1 MMQVKVINAL
11 GEMMLLPREL
21 SLQGWPMEA
30 ELPGV
35 EIEGHDGQVIDAGMI
50 RLKPR
55 DIRVTGTLQGLSKDD
70 ADRIREMVA
79 GFVYRANPLK
89 LYRHEL
95 SERYMLVYGE
105 SIDHAYIT
113 GRHGGRLFTL
123 DIGFR
128 AASPFLLGADQSVTI
143 TTPSADVNN
152 PGSASVSPV
161 VTIAG
166 AVTNP
171 VVTNATTGQTLGLTM
186 AIGTGESVVVDCER
200 FRATKGGVSVVSAL
214 GEAFLTG
221 GFRLAPGINAI
232 TVAGTETKNVE
243 IAWTPRYY

>member
-21 SLQGWPMEA
+21 SLQGWPMQA
-30 ELPGV
+30 DLPGV
-35 EIEGHDGQVIDAGMI
+35 EIEGRHGQVIDTSMA

-55 DIRVTGTLQGLSKDD
+55 LVRVSGTLQGLSKDD

-79 GFVYRANPLK
+79 GFIYRANPLK

-105 SIDHAYIT
+105 SIDHAYLT
-113 GRHGGRLFTL
+113 GRYGGRLFTL

-128 AASPFLLGADQSVTI
+128 APEPFLLGPAQSVTVTTTEADIQNLGTAPASPIIKI
-143 TTPSADVNN
+143 T
-152 PGSASVSPV
+152 
-161 VTIAG
+161 G
-166 AVTNP
+166 AISGP
-171 VVTNATTGQTLGLTM
+171 VVTNITTGQVLALDLVLG
-186 AIGTGESVVVDCER
+186 AAESVVVDCGK
-200 FRATKGGVSVVSAL
+200 FTALKGETSVLGAL
-214 GEAFLTG
+214 DDAFLTG
-221 GFRLAPGINAI
+221 GFSLAPGINAI
-232 TVAGTETKNVE
+232 TVAGTGNPNVQ